1 MCKIA
6 ATLRPV
12 LSSGEHYDRLHFI
25 LVNANA
31 FDDDDDK
38 KTLLC
43 RGATIDIIDAA
54 AAGGT
59 VDGEDDVNEKRLPI
73 AINMRTVND
82 VSLHI
87 KVFNALEAFAF

>member
-12 LSSGEHYDRLHFI
+12 LSSGIRYDRLHFI

-31 FDDDDDK
+31 FANRFDDVDK
-38 KTLLC
+38 KK
-43 RGATIDIIDAA
+43 RYHGATIVDGD

-73 AINMRTVND
+73 AINMCTVND